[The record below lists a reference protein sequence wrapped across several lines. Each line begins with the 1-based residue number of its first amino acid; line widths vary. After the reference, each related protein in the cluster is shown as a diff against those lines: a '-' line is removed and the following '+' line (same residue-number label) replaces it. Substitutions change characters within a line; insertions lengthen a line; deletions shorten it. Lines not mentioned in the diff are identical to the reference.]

1 MFNMWNTQHLQ
12 VQSTFNMFQH
22 SEGSADNMLSTFAV
36 VTRPAMDEPLEM
48 AKQAGKWS
56 QIVPNRPK
64 IVQNRLKSL
73 KIARFLHLR
82 LTTQDQTSTFTTF
95 TSYKATGRVNIQHCC
110 QHLQRM
116 ASTSNINS
124 CGVSINVFP
133 HGYLKEAAC
142 RVARGRWS
150 DMEGIDAREAERRW
164 CNDPMPSAEEDKA
177 WWAAALVLAS
187 LRG

>member
-1 MFNMWNTQHLQ
+1 MPCAAPKRLAKCSTCGTQHLQ

-22 SEGSADNMLSTFAV
+22 LEGSADNMLSTFAV

-82 LTTQDQTSTFTTF
+82 LTTRTKHQHFQHLQGYGQGQHSTLLPTF
-95 TSYKATGRVNIQHCC
+95 ATNGVNIQH
-110 QHLQRM
+110 QQLRRFDQR
-116 ASTSNINS
+116 
-124 CGVSINVFP
+124 FP
-133 HGYLKEAAC
+133 TWLVMKG
-142 RVARGRWS
+142 GDS
-150 DMEGIDAREAERRW
+150 RR
-164 CNDPMPSAEEDKA
+164 SAK
-177 WWAAALVLAS
+177 V
-187 LRG
+187 